1 MEVSAAGSGS
11 GGVSRFKVCPSFS
24 LKTRRDT
31 NQSTDQKLSSAMIIV
46 MAPGTERV
54 DLENIRERIES
65 RGMRAQINLGEERTV
80 IGVMGSIPPDF
91 KDEMELMNG
100 VAEVMM
106 ISKPYKLASK
116 EFHPDDTIIKV
127 GDAVIGGPK
136 PVIMAGPCSVEDE
149 EQMVSTAKA
158 VKAAG
163 ATILRGGA
171 FKPRTSP
178 YSFRGMGEDGLKLLQ
193 LAKQET
199 GLPIITEVMATAD
212 VETVAKYAD
221 ILQIG
226 ARNMQNY
233 NLLDEVGTI
242 GKPVMVKRG
251 LSASYEEWLLAAEY
265 VMAGGNQEVILC
277 ERGVRGFE
285 TFTRFTLD
293 VAAVP
298 VIKRLSHLPIVCDP
312 SHSTG
317 KWYLVT
323 PVALASVAAGAHGL
337 LIEVHP
343 NPDLAKCDGPQSLTF
358 ENFEMLMEQ
367 VNAIASVRK
376 QPVTSN

>member
-1 MEVSAAGSGS
+1 
-11 GGVSRFKVCPSFS
+11 
-24 LKTRRDT
+24 
-31 NQSTDQKLSSAMIIV
+31 MIVV
-46 MAPGTERV
+46 MAPGAAQP
-54 DLENIRERIES
+54 DLDNIRVRIED
-65 RGMRAQINLGEERTV
+65 RGLRAQINTGAERTV

-100 VAEVMM
+100 VDEVII

-127 GDAVIGGPK
+127 GDAVIGGPE

-163 ATILRGGA
+163 ATVLRGGA

-233 NLLDEVGTI
+233 NLLDEVGLI

-251 LSASYEEWLLAAEY
+251 LAASYEEWLLAAEY
-265 VMAGGNQEVILC
+265 VMAGGNEQVILC

-298 VIKRLSHLPIVCDP
+298 VIKRLSHLPIVADP

-343 NPDLAKCDGPQSLTF
+343 NPDQAKCDGPQSLTF
-358 ENFEMLMEQ
+358 ENFDILMEQ

-376 QPVTSN
+376 QPVTTG

>member
-1 MEVSAAGSGS
+1 MIVVME
-11 GGVSRFKVCPSFS
+11 
-24 LKTRRDT
+24 
-31 NQSTDQKLSSAMIIV
+31 
-46 MAPGTERV
+46 PGTAKI
-54 DLENIRERIES
+54 DLDNIKERIES
-65 RGMRAQINLGEERTV
+65 RGLRAQINTGAERTV

-100 VAEVMM
+100 VDEVVM
-106 ISKPYKLASK
+106 ISKPYKLASR

-127 GDAVIGGPK
+127 GDAVIGGPD

-199 GLPIITEVMATAD
+199 GLPIITEVMATSD

-233 NLLDEVGTI
+233 NLLDEVGLI

-265 VMAGGNQEVILC
+265 VMAGGNEQVILC

-298 VIKRLSHLPIVCDP
+298 VIKRLSHLPIVADP

-343 NPDLAKCDGPQSLTF
+343 NPDQAKCDGPQSLTF
-358 ENFEMLMEQ
+358 ENFDILMDQ
-367 VNAIASVRK
+367 VHAIASVRK
-376 QPVTSN
+376 QPVSTS

>member
-1 MEVSAAGSGS
+1 
-11 GGVSRFKVCPSFS
+11 
-24 LKTRRDT
+24 
-31 NQSTDQKLSSAMIIV
+31 MIVV
-46 MAPGTERV
+46 MAPGAAQP
-54 DLENIRERIES
+54 DLDNIRVRIED
-65 RGMRAQINLGEERTV
+65 RGLRAQINTGAERTV

-100 VAEVMM
+100 VDEVII

-163 ATILRGGA
+163 ATVLRGGA

-233 NLLDEVGTI
+233 NLLDEVGLI

-251 LSASYEEWLLAAEY
+251 LAASYEEWLLAAEY
-265 VMAGGNQEVILC
+265 VMAGGNEQVILC
-277 ERGVRGFE
+277 ERGVRGFD

-298 VIKRLSHLPIVCDP
+298 VIKRLSHLPIVADP

-343 NPDLAKCDGPQSLTF
+343 NPDQAKCDGPQSLTF
-358 ENFEMLMEQ
+358 ENFGILMEQ

-376 QPVTSN
+376 QPVTTG

>member
-1 MEVSAAGSGS
+1 
-11 GGVSRFKVCPSFS
+11 
-24 LKTRRDT
+24 
-31 NQSTDQKLSSAMIIV
+31 MIVV
-46 MAPGTERV
+46 MAPGTAQP
-54 DLENIRERIES
+54 DLDNIRVRIED
-65 RGMRAQINLGEERTV
+65 RGLRAQINTGAERTV

-100 VAEVMM
+100 VDEVII
-106 ISKPYKLASK
+106 ISKPYKLASR

-163 ATILRGGA
+163 ASVLRGGA

-233 NLLDEVGTI
+233 NLLDEVGLI

-265 VMAGGNQEVILC
+265 VMAGGNEQVILC

-298 VIKRLSHLPIVCDP
+298 VIKRLSHLPIVADP

-343 NPDLAKCDGPQSLTF
+343 NPDQAKCDGPQSLTF
-358 ENFEMLMEQ
+358 ENFDILMEQ

-376 QPVTSN
+376 QTVTTG

>member
-1 MEVSAAGSGS
+1 MIVVMA
-11 GGVSRFKVCPSFS
+11 
-24 LKTRRDT
+24 RDT
-31 NQSTDQKLSSAMIIV
+31 SQQ
-46 MAPGTERV
+46 
-54 DLENIRERIES
+54 DLAAVQQRIEA
-65 RGMRAQINLGEERTV
+65 RGLKAQINLGVERTV
-80 IGVMGSIPPDF
+80 VGVVGSIPPDF
-91 KDEMELMNG
+91 KDEMELLNG
-100 VAEVMM
+100 VTEVVM
-106 ISKPYKLASK
+106 ISKPYKLASR

-163 ATILRGGA
+163 ATVLRGGA

-199 GLPIITEVMATAD
+199 GLPIITEVMSPTD
-212 VETVAKYAD
+212 VDTVAKYAD

-233 NLLDEVGTI
+233 SLLDEVGTV

-251 LSASYEEWLLAAEY
+251 LAASYEEWLLAAEY
-265 VMAGGNQEVILC
+265 VMAGGNEQVILC
-277 ERGVRGFE
+277 ERGIRGFE
-285 TFTRFTLD
+285 NFTRFTLD

-298 VIKRLSHLPIVCDP
+298 VIKRLSHLPIVADP
-312 SHSTG
+312 NHSTG

-337 LIEVHP
+337 LVEVHP

-358 ENFEMLMEQ
+358 ENFNMLMEQ

-376 QPVTSN
+376 QPVTAG

>member
-1 MEVSAAGSGS
+1 MIVVMA
-11 GGVSRFKVCPSFS
+11 
-24 LKTRRDT
+24 RDT
-31 NQSTDQKLSSAMIIV
+31 AS
-46 MAPGTERV
+46 E
-54 DLENIRERIES
+54 DLENVRQRIEG
-65 RGMRAQINLGEERTV
+65 RGLRAQINLGEERAV

-100 VAEVMM
+100 VSEVVMV
-106 ISKPYKLASK
+106 SKPYKLASK
-116 EFHPDDTIIKV
+116 EFHPDNTVIKV
-127 GDAVIGGPK
+127 GDAVIGGPD

-158 VKAAG
+158 VKNAG
-163 ATILRGGA
+163 ATVLRGGA

-178 YSFRGMGEDGLKLLQ
+178 YSFRGMGEDGLKLLS

-212 VETVAKYAD
+212 VETVAEYAD

-233 NLLDEVGTI
+233 NLLDEVGLI

-251 LSASYEEWLLAAEY
+251 LAASYEEWLLAAEY
-265 VMAGGNQEVILC
+265 VMAGGNEQVILC

-343 NPDLAKCDGPQSLTF
+343 NPDVAKCDGPQSLTF
-358 ENFEMLMEQ
+358 ENFDILMDQ
-367 VNAIASVRK
+367 VNAVASVRK
-376 QPVTSN
+376 DPVATG

>member
-1 MEVSAAGSGS
+1 
-11 GGVSRFKVCPSFS
+11 
-24 LKTRRDT
+24 
-31 NQSTDQKLSSAMIIV
+31 MIVV
-46 MAPGTERV
+46 MAPGTAQV
-54 DLENIRERIES
+54 DLDSIKQRIES
-65 RGMRAQINLGEERTV
+65 RGMKAQINTGAERTV

-100 VAEVMM
+100 VDEVMM
-106 ISKPYKLASK
+106 ISKPYKLASR
-116 EFHPDDTIIKV
+116 EFHPEDTIIKV
-127 GDAVIGGPK
+127 GDAVIGGPE

-193 LAKQET
+193 TAKEET

-212 VETVAKYAD
+212 VEIVAKYAD

-233 NLLDEVGTI
+233 NLLDEVGLI

-265 VMAGGNQEVILC
+265 VMAGGNEQVILC
-277 ERGVRGFE
+277 ERGIRGFE

-298 VIKRLSHLPIVCDP
+298 VIKRLSHLPIVADP

-343 NPDLAKCDGPQSLTF
+343 NPDQAKCDGPQSLTF
-358 ENFEMLMEQ
+358 ENFDMLMEQ
-367 VNAIASVRK
+367 VNAIAAVRK
-376 QPVTSN
+376 QPVATG

>member
-1 MEVSAAGSGS
+1 
-11 GGVSRFKVCPSFS
+11 
-24 LKTRRDT
+24 
-31 NQSTDQKLSSAMIIV
+31 MIVV
-46 MAPGTERV
+46 MARGTAQE
-54 DLENIRERIES
+54 DLEKVRERIES
-65 RGMRAQINLGEERTV
+65 RGLRAQINLGEERAV

-91 KDEMELMNG
+91 KDEMELMHG
-100 VAEVMM
+100 VSEVVMV
-106 ISKPYKLASK
+106 SKPYKLASK
-116 EFHPDDTIIKV
+116 EFHPDNTIIKV

-193 LAKQET
+193 TAKQET
-199 GLPIITEVMATAD
+199 GLPIITEVMSTAD

-233 NLLDEVGTI
+233 NLLDEVGLI

-251 LSASYEEWLLAAEY
+251 LAASYEEWLLAAEY
-265 VMAGGNQEVILC
+265 VMAGGNEQVILC
-277 ERGVRGFE
+277 ERGIRGFE

-298 VIKRLSHLPIVCDP
+298 VIKRLSHLPILADP

-343 NPDLAKCDGPQSLTF
+343 NPDVAKCDGPQSLTF
-358 ENFEMLMEQ
+358 ENFDILMEQ

-376 QPVTSN
+376 EPVTA

>member
-1 MEVSAAGSGS
+1 
-11 GGVSRFKVCPSFS
+11 
-24 LKTRRDT
+24 
-31 NQSTDQKLSSAMIIV
+31 MIVV
-46 MAPGTERV
+46 MAPGTAQSDLDSIRV
-54 DLENIRERIES
+54 RIED
-65 RGMRAQINLGEERTV
+65 RGLRAQINTGAERTV

-91 KDEMELMNG
+91 KDEMELMTG
-100 VAEVMM
+100 VDEVII

-163 ATILRGGA
+163 ATVLRGGA

-233 NLLDEVGTI
+233 NLLDEVGLI

-251 LSASYEEWLLAAEY
+251 LAASYEEWLLAAEY
-265 VMAGGNQEVILC
+265 VMAGGNEQVILC

-298 VIKRLSHLPIVCDP
+298 VIKRLSHLPIVADP

-343 NPDLAKCDGPQSLTF
+343 NPDQAKCDGPQSLTF
-358 ENFEMLMEQ
+358 ENFDILMEQ

-376 QPVTSN
+376 QPVTTG

>member
-1 MEVSAAGSGS
+1 
-11 GGVSRFKVCPSFS
+11 
-24 LKTRRDT
+24 
-31 NQSTDQKLSSAMIIV
+31 
-46 MAPGTERV
+46 MAPGAAKD
-54 DLENIRERIES
+54 DLDSIKNRIES
-65 RGMRAQINLGEERTV
+65 RGMKAQINTGSERV
-80 IGVMGSIPPDF
+80 VVGVMGSIPPDF

-100 VAEVMM
+100 VDEVIL

-127 GDAVIGGPK
+127 GDAVIGGPD

-163 ATILRGGA
+163 ATVLRGGA

-233 NLLDEVGTI
+233 NLLDEVGLI

-251 LSASYEEWLLAAEY
+251 LASSYEEWLLAAEY
-265 VMAGGNQEVILC
+265 VMAGGNEQVILC
-277 ERGVRGFE
+277 ERGIRGFE

-298 VIKRLSHLPIVCDP
+298 VIKRLSHLPIVADP

-323 PVALASVAAGAHGL
+323 PVALASIAAGAHGL

-343 NPDLAKCDGPQSLTF
+343 NPDQAKCDGPQSLTF
-358 ENFEMLMEQ
+358 ENFDILMEQ
-367 VNAIASVRK
+367 VNAVASVRK
-376 QPVTSN
+376 QPVSTG

>member
-1 MEVSAAGSGS
+1 
-11 GGVSRFKVCPSFS
+11 
-24 LKTRRDT
+24 
-31 NQSTDQKLSSAMIIV
+31 MIIV

-54 DLENIRERIES
+54 YLENIRERIES

-127 GDAVIGGPK
+127 GDAVIGGPM

-163 ATILRGGA
+163 ATVLRGGA

-343 NPDLAKCDGPQSLTF
+343 NPDVAKCDGPQSLTF
-358 ENFEMLMEQ
+358 ENFGMLMEQ
-367 VNAIASVRK
+367 VNAISAVRK
-376 QPVTSN
+376 QPVTSK